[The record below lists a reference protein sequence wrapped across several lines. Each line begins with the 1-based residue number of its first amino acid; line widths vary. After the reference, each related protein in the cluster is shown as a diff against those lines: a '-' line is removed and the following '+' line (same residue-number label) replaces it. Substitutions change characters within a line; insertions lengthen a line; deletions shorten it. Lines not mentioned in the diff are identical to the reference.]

1 MTLSNYICRK
11 TSKQQSLP
19 TPEDFYHPGW
29 YGFSNF
35 RADKT
40 RAQDIIWPRGHLPEA
55 AVKPKTASFP
65 PNPGLLNVMALQQLF
80 KKKRKEK
87 SSTTFQVSH
96 SWEISSSQEASDFQN
111 LHSSHRRAKKQ
122 LDKLHRAGSLPPS
135 NPLINVPGSDSP
147 PRSLPASSC
156 TRRWLPSY
164 RASPSRRRWHRPPCE
179 EQAES
184 RSASPESGQGLTSP
198 PPTHLTGAF
207 ASTPLPPQLSAGL
220 WGPSRR
226 RSG

>member
-1 MTLSNYICRK
+1 ML
-11 TSKQQSLP
+11 
-19 TPEDFYHPGW
+19 W
-29 YGFSNF
+29 
-35 RADKT
+35 
-40 RAQDIIWPRGHLPEA
+40 
-55 AVKPKTASFP
+55 
-65 PNPGLLNVMALQQLF
+65 LF
-80 KKKRKEK
+80 NNCLKKKEKRKAPQPFRFHIPGK
-87 SSTTFQVSH
+87 FPAHRKLQ
-96 SWEISSSQEASDFQN
+96 ISRIYILLIAAQ
-111 LHSSHRRAKKQ
+111 KKQ